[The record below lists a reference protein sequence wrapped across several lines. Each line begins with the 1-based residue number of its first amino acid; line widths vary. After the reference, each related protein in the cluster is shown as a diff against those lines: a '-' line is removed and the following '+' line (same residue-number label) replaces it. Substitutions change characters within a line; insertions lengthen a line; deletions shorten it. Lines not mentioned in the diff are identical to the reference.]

1 MRTETLREIHRD
13 PTAPRSLR
21 AHAIEELRD
30 RGDEPRFCFI
40 SGKLIPWKLGDVEC
54 PGCGGSGEG
63 ACDAPDGSCGQCNG
77 FGVID
82 SEAS

>member
-30 RGDEPRFCFI
+30 REDEPSDCFI
-40 SGKLIPWKLGDVEC
+40 TGKRIPWKLGDVEC
-54 PGCGGSGEG
+54 PACEGSGEG
-63 ACDAPDGSCGQCNG
+63 DGPDGSCASCDG

-82 SEAS
+82 SEAP